1 MMANDV
7 HMILFHEHK
16 LDNAAEAIDRLR
28 RLGVRDKEISVVSG
42 VPYHE
47 RILDRHPPRSIIP
60 YFSLL
65 GALAGF
71 ATAIG
76 LNVISTWQYPLTVGG
91 FPLIPIPTT
100 IVIIFELTMLG
111 MLLATFF
118 GFFIEMITPAKTPKG
133 YHPRISD
140 GYIGILYRNPPRL
153 DESIRDTLSE
163 LEAEFVPAEEVV
175 QP

>member
-1 MMANDV
+1 
-7 HMILFHEHK
+7 
-16 LDNAAEAIDRLR
+16 
-28 RLGVRDKEISVVSG
+28 

>member
-1 MMANDV
+1 MANDV
-7 HMILFHEHK
+7 KMILFHEHS
-16 LDNAAEAIDRLR
+16 LDEAAEAIDRLR
-28 RLGVRDKEISVVSG
+28 KLGVRDKEISVVSG
-42 VPYHE
+42 VPYNSK
-47 RILDRHPPRSIIP
+47 ILDRHPPRTIVP
-60 YFSLL
+60 YFSLA
-65 GALAGF
+65 GAGGGF

-91 FPLIPIPTT
+91 MPLIPIPTT

-118 GFFIEMITPAKTPKG
+118 GVFIEMISPSSTLKG

-153 DESIRDTLSE
+153 DESIHSILTE
-163 LEAEFVPAEEVV
+163 LGAEFVAPEEVK